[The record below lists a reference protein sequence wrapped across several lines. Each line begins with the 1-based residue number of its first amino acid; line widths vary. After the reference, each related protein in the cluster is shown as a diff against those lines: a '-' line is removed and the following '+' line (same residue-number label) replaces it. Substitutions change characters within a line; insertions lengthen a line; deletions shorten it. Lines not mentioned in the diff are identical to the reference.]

1 MSNLLQIVLVIQA
14 CILGNNRSYFFMES
28 IVSLFSACIA
38 RKILAD
44 SIREQYAMG
53 VGLSLIKG
61 LHHLPNI
68 GGSPGHP
75 VEHPVERFKLVVGGC
90 LAIQNRLILRPE
102 IPFEHGNSL
111 DFTGLSVLHLE
122 IGKRILL
129 YFFKIQNTCK

>member
-1 MSNLLQIVLVIQA
+1 MA
-14 CILGNNRSYFFMES
+14 S

-38 RKILAD
+38 HEILTD
-44 SIREQYAMG
+44 SIREQDTMG
-53 VGLSLIKG
+53 VSLSPMKG